1 MSKWRG
7 PVREMFK
14 TVQRKGFERDPR
26 AERFGGERDF
36 GRTERRETQAE
47 RFGRERDFGRTV
59 ESKTE
64 SRGPSKGT
72 STDDAKYQQK
82 KEDLKRKASSYRDR
96 KSGRATGLD
105 DPRDRVKPGLEEGN
119 RGGRRYKP
127 AQRDKGRDPDRSK
140 RAGRDLERRLNRRSG
155 AQDRDKQKANYRDKE
170 SGRATGLDK
179 SGLKEPRRSKVSR
192 LKARL
197 RRRRARRR
205 MR

>member
-7 PVREMFK
+7 P
-14 TVQRKGFERDPR
+14 RKGFEREGGS
-26 AERFGGERDF
+26 ERYAGKRDS
-36 GRTERRETQAE
+36 
-47 RFGRERDFGRTV
+47 GRTV
-59 ESKTE
+59 ESKTG

-105 DPRDRVKPGLEEGN
+105 TDEIIRRDKESGGRNVKPELEEGN

-127 AQRDKGRDPDRSK
+127 AQRDDGRAERRDPDRSK

-179 SGLKEPRRSKVSR
+179 SGLKEPRRSRVSR